1 MEAVMGEQLGMIE
14 GHNTVRPFMNE
25 KNNAANITAFAQ
37 EFRSW
42 FDNDKN
48 KALAQYQFGKIGS
61 TSSIPF
67 SSETGK
73 NNYLQDALAV
83 GDHVKKL
90 LRETLVNNYFQPS
103 PAPMRFSIGFT
114 DRVGGD
120 LETGT
125 ITTAGGDT
133 FISVRILCEKPTP
146 P

>member
-1 MEAVMGEQLGMIE
+1 MGQQLGMIE

-25 KNNAANITAFAQ
+25 KNNAANIAAFAQ

-42 FDNDKN
+42 FDNDKD
-48 KALAQYQFGKIGS
+48 KALAEYQFGKIGS
-61 TSSIPF
+61 SSPIPF
-67 SSETGK
+67 SSDAGK
-73 NNYLQDALAV
+73 QNYLQDALAV
-83 GDHVKKL
+83 GDDVKKL
-90 LRETLVNNYFQPS
+90 LRETLVNNYFGEPLL
-103 PAPMRFSIGFT
+103 PMRFSIGFT

-125 ITTAGGDT
+125 ITTAGGET

>member
-1 MEAVMGEQLGMIE
+1 MGEQLGMIE

-25 KNNAANITAFAQ
+25 QNNADNIAAFAQ

-42 FDNDKN
+42 FDNDKG
-48 KALAQYQFGKIGS
+48 KALTEYQFGKIGR
-61 TSSIPF
+61 SSPIPF
-67 SSETGK
+67 SSQVGK

-90 LRETLVNNYFQPS
+90 LRETLVNNYFGLPLL
-103 PAPMRFSIGFT
+103 PMRFSIGFT
-114 DRVGGD
+114 EMVGGD

-125 ITTAGGDT
+125 ITTASGDK

-146 P
+146 A